1 MTAVETFVELP
12 RSLPTVF
19 LYAKRA
25 ALLALFLGIMNLG
38 KDIELILE
46 KKPTFQ
52 PDTFSLPAKLPL
64 RDMGAAILSPDNFA
78 SAKAGGHRCRSCVQE
93 GFP

>member
-1 MTAVETFVELP
+1 MTALQTFVELS

-19 LYAKRA
+19 LYTKRV

-38 KDIELILE
+38 KDIVLILA

-52 PDTFSLPAKLPL
+52 PDTFSLPANIDLINNYVIMVL
-64 RDMGAAILSPDNFA
+64 
-78 SAKAGGHRCRSCVQE
+78 
-93 GFP
+93 